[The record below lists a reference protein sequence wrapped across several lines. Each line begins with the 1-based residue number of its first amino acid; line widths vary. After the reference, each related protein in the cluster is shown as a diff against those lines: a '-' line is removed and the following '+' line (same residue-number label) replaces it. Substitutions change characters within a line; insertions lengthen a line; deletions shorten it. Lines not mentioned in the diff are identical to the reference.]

1 MPDSA
6 TAEIIR
12 FPMRAAVPLR
22 APAAPVAADP
32 ANARLARALDN
43 LNEALAGQ
51 RAAMAAW
58 KTAIGD
64 LRTVTRRLGTSLRG
78 YNDSLGRLDVLS
90 HDVPIRCGRVLVNPG
105 DLVLADD
112 DGVVIVPRSV
122 ADQALALAEEKARGE
137 NLVREA
143 LASGMSV
150 TEAFRRY
157 GIL

>member
-1 MPDSA
+1 MPEST

-12 FPMRAAVPLR
+12 FPVRAVVPPR
-22 APAAPVAADP
+22 AEAEPGPADP

-78 YNDSLGRLDVLS
+78 YNDSLGRLDT
-90 HDVPIRCGRVLVNPG
+90 RVNTLREEAVK
-105 DLVLADD
+105 LEVWAD
-112 DGVVIVPRSV
+112 
-122 ADQALALAEEKARGE
+122 
-137 NLVREA
+137 EA
-143 LASGMSV
+143 LAKKQP
-150 TEAFRRY
+150 
-157 GIL
+157 